1 VARAL
6 GITMGTDN
14 KPASI
19 GVSRACR
26 GQGLADVPQP
36 RPQGWRT
43 HRQQGM
49 QLRSQGGRAAI
60 THPCR
65 VSISQAASRPVSTCA
80 AFLFR
85 MGIHTCKVSAVSG
98 EVSLAVAHC
107 MYRQTS
113 LAVAHCVSG
122 QLDQAKR
129 CHQSIHPMQLR
140 PLNEVAAQ
148 PSRPTLRTNVD
159 QLVFSAMHS
168 VSPSA
173 VTRHAKAAAGAQ
185 PCLPLPPVPASHTRS

>member
-1 VARAL
+1 VARGWL
-6 GITMGTDN
+6 MC
-14 KPASI
+14 P
-19 GVSRACR
+19 SRALKVGARTGSRECSSGPKVEGQQLHTPAGSASAKR
-26 GQGLADVPQP
+26 PAALFQLVPHSFSEWGYIHAKSQQSAARCQPGQGHTVPYVNRWP
-36 RPQGWRT
+36 
-43 HRQQGM
+43 
-49 QLRSQGGRAAI
+49 
-60 THPCR
+60 
-65 VSISQAASRPVSTCA
+65 
-80 AFLFR
+80 
-85 MGIHTCKVSAVSG
+85 
-98 EVSLAVAHC
+98 LAVAHC